1 MAATAK
7 KSTKSTETKKT
18 ASKTTKTT
26 KTTVKA
32 DAPQIRQD
40 INPAASWPFP
50 VYTKS

>member
-7 KSTKSTETKKT
+7 KSTTTTKK
-18 ASKTTKTT
+18 ATTKTT
-26 KTTVKA
+26 NKTAKPTPKA
-32 DAPQIRQD
+32 ATPELRKD